1 MLKFARY
8 VFSLI
13 SLVLFAKKKIMTK
26 MFINFCVIN
35 NAKYA
40 ILEHKNSKY
49 MNDKLPT
56 GTNHTFINI
65 LNLTSLNIS
74 IRINT

>member
-1 MLKFARY
+1 ML
-8 VFSLI
+8 
-13 SLVLFAKKKIMTK
+13 
-26 MFINFCVIN
+26 INFSIIN

-65 LNLTSLNIS
+65 LNLISLNIS
-74 IRINT
+74 IQINT